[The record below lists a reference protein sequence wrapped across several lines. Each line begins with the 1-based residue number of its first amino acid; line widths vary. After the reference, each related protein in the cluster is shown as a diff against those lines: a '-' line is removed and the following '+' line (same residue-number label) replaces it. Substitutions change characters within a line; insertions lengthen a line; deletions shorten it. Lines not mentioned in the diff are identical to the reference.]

1 MKASTI
7 AGQRSNALLPLF
19 RACAGI
25 AWLLLGCSAVL
36 AHADEEREVK
46 VMIIS
51 MFGPEG
57 QVWIDG
63 LALNEQIPV
72 RGLSSDY
79 PNIHCNAD
87 DVCQMTAGMGHANVA
102 ASTMALLLSNKF
114 DFRHTYFL
122 IAGIAGID
130 PGQGTLGSA
139 AWTRYLVDYGISWEI
154 DAREMPP
161 SWPNGY
167 IGIFTS
173 GPGVKPSLD
182 YRTEVFQLNE
192 ALLQKILAL
201 TSNVTL
207 SDSADAQTYRALY
220 PNPPA
225 NQPPKVTQCDTA
237 AGDTWF
243 HGNYLGQ
250 RASDW
255 TRTLTDGKGVYCTTQ
270 QEDNATLNALTRGA
284 QAGLMDLSRVA
295 VLRTASNFDRP
306 HPGQTAFE
314 SLSGNSGGF
323 GPAIANLFLAGG
335 PFVSDVVKHW
345 EHWRHG
351 VPP

>member
-1 MKASTI
+1 MKASKI
-7 AGQRSNALLPLF
+7 AWQHPSALLPLF
-19 RACAGI
+19 RACVGI
-25 AWLLLGCSAVL
+25 AWLLLGCSAVP

-57 QVWIDG
+57 QVWIDS

-139 AWTRYLVDYGISWEI
+139 AWARYLVDYGISWEI

-167 IGIFTS
+167 IGIFTA

-207 SDSADAQTYRALY
+207 SDGADAQTYRALY

-225 NQPPKVTQCDTA
+225 NQPPKVIQCDTA

-306 HPGQTAFE
+306 HPGQTAFD